1 MMFPQM
7 IKDNGLGKVIG
18 KAPANDPNGYGDVVH
33 FYMPNSNL
41 FIQISYKKFHR
52 VNQNTTEKWIEP
64 DYLCNSDEV
73 FDVLYSMTK

>member
-18 KAPANDPNGYGDVVH
+18 QAPANDPNGYGDVVH
-33 FYMPNSNL
+33 FYMPNSRL
-41 FIQISYKKFHR
+41 FMQVSYKKFHR
-52 VNQNTTEKWIEP
+52 VNQNTTEKWVEP
-64 DYLCNSDEV
+64 DFPCEYDEV